1 MQTQAGDVAVATISN
16 AVDMASW
23 NVERTTEQL
32 LSFINTKH
40 DALPDGIEI

>member
-1 MQTQAGDVAVATISN
+1 MQTQTGDVAVTSINS

-32 LSFINTKH
+32 LGFINTKH
-40 DALPDGIEI
+40 SALPDGIEL